1 MDGRALGQVPALA
14 GGEQSTWVGWPGM
27 ESLAQVITGD
37 VAHQRGGHEAAVMGP
52 LALDPQLMM
61 GAEAEGAP
69 QAAELPGPAR
79 PQLHGDIAGPC
90 GVVPDAQDDS
100 AIEQGQQA
108 QLGGLFAEVQLM
120 A

>member
-1 MDGRALGQVPALA
+1 MGGRALGHVPALA
-14 GGEQSTWVGWPGM
+14 GREQPARVVRRGM

-37 VAHQRGGHEAAVMGP
+37 AAHQRGGHEAAVMGP

-90 GVVPDAQDDS
+90 GVVPEAQDDS

-108 QLGGLFAEVQLM
+108 RWEGCSQK
-120 A
+120 